1 MHFQMG
7 RAYKKLGD
15 LERVRGAR
23 LGHGGGRGRG
33 CTWSWW
39 RGSGAWSLN
48 AWLPSM
54 QAQQQLEVALSFS
67 SSSADAGSIKTAIE
81 KLALNEEQEEDEL

>member
-1 MHFQMG
+1 
-7 RAYKKLGD
+7 
-15 LERVRGAR
+15 
-23 LGHGGGRGRG
+23 
-33 CTWSWW
+33 
-39 RGSGAWSLN
+39 
-48 AWLPSM
+48 M